1 MQRTF
6 FGAIALSAVI
16 VWWHLLFFDLRAILP
31 DSVARLMVAL
41 AFFIL
46 FIGLIYWIVQKG
58 EDEKKA

>member
-16 VWWHLLFFDLRAILP
+16 VWWHLFFDLRAILP

>member
-16 VWWHLLFFDLRAILP
+16 VWWHLFFDLRGVLP
-31 DSVARLMVAL
+31 DSVARLTVAL